1 MINKSQIASKHCKQL
16 VVCFLLLLLSPT
28 VWSQTA
34 GTKTTPGAAQPE
46 PPKDTLGRTT
56 PRGTVFGFISAARKG
71 NAEIAALY
79 LNTPLRGGD
88 AALLARQ
95 LAIVLD
101 RRLPARLNLISDVPE
116 GSIPDPLRPDE
127 EVIGTISTA
136 DGSLDIIVERV
147 DRGKAGKVWLFSRK
161 TLAAIP
167 GVFQEVSTPPL
178 EEFLP
183 QFLVRT
189 TVVSIPLFE
198 WLAVFIGLPLLYVLT
213 GLLNRWI
220 AWGIGALRRRFGRN
234 AELKNPQIL
243 PVPARLLLLAVII
256 RILSSSVELPLLARQ
271 FWSTVAL
278 VIAVL
283 ACIWWL
289 LLLSGSAERYV
300 LKRRPALS
308 GSASV
313 LRLLRRLIDGIV
325 LFAGL
330 LFMLYHFGINVT
342 AALAGL
348 GVGGIAVALAAQKT
362 LENVIGGVS
371 LIADQAVRVGDFLD
385 VDDVQGTVEEVGLR
399 STRIRTLDRTL
410 VILPNGQI
418 ANMKLETIS
427 ARDKFRFHPVIRLT
441 HETTPEQLRSVLGSI
456 RELLHQ
462 DPSIDPRSVRVRFI
476 RLGAFSLD
484 IDLFAYAA
492 ASDWSGFLE
501 IQEHL
506 LVGIMEILQKAGTGL
521 ALPHRT
527 AYLDAD
533 RADKNP
539 QTPVRDDAQDV
550 QRVA

>member
-1 MINKSQIASKHCKQL
+1 MISKGQIAGGHCMRL
-16 VVCFLLLLLSPT
+16 VVCFLPLFLSPV
-28 VWSQTA
+28 VWSQAT
-34 GTKTTPGAAQPE
+34 GTKTTPSAAQPE
-46 PPKDTLGRTT
+46 VPKDTLGRTT
-56 PRGTVFGFISAARKG
+56 PRGTVFGFVSAARKG

-127 EVIGTISTA
+127 DIIGTISTA
-136 DGSLDIIVERV
+136 DGSLDIVVERV

-161 TLAAIP
+161 SLAAIP

-183 QFLVRT
+183 KFLVRT
-189 TVVSIPLFE
+189 TVASIPLFQ
-198 WLAVFIGLPLLYVLT
+198 LIAVFIGLPLLYVLT

-220 AWGIGALRRRFGRN
+220 AWGIGALRRRLGRN
-234 AELKNPQIL
+234 AELKNPRVL
-243 PVPARLLLLAVII
+243 PVPARLLLLAIII
-256 RILSSSVELPLLARQ
+256 RILLTRVALPLLARQ
-271 FWSTVAL
+271 FWSTATL
-278 VIAVL
+278 VIAVF
-283 ACIWWL
+283 ACIWGL
-289 LLLSGSAERYV
+289 LLLNGSAERHV
-300 LKRRPALS
+300 LKRRPAMS
-308 GSASV
+308 ASASV

-371 LIADQAVRVGDFLD
+371 LIADHAVRVGDFLN

-418 ANMKLETIS
+418 ANMRLETIS
-427 ARDKFRFHPVIRLT
+427 VRDKCWFHPVIRLRY
-441 HETTPEQLRSVLGSI
+441 ETTPHQLRLVLANI
-456 RELLHQ
+456 RELLRQ
-462 DPSIDPRSVRVRFI
+462 NPNIDPSSVRVRFI
-476 RLGAFSLD
+476 RLGSYSLD
-484 IDLFAYAA
+484 IELFAYVATP
-492 ASDWSGFLE
+492 DWSGFLE
-501 IQEHL
+501 TQETL
-506 LVGIMEILQKAGTGL
+506 LVAIMEIVEKAGTGIASPSRRICL
-521 ALPHRT
+521 A
-527 AYLDAD
+527 AD
-533 RADKNP
+533 QAEKNP
-539 QTPVRDDAQDV
+539 QAPVRNDAHDV

>member
-1 MINKSQIASKHCKQL
+1 M
-16 VVCFLLLLLSPT
+16 
-28 VWSQTA
+28 
-34 GTKTTPGAAQPE
+34 
-46 PPKDTLGRTT
+46 
-56 PRGTVFGFISAARKG
+56 FGFVSAARKG

-95 LAIVLD
+95 LSVVLD

-116 GSIPDPLRPDE
+116 GSIPDPLKPDE
-127 EVIGTISTA
+127 DIIGTISTA
-136 DGSLDIIVERV
+136 DGSLDIVVERV
-147 DRGKAGKVWLFSRK
+147 DRGKAGKIWLFSRK

-189 TVVSIPLFE
+189 TIASIPLFE

-220 AWGIGALRRRFGRN
+220 AWGIGALRRRLGHN

-243 PVPARLLLLAVII
+243 PVPARLLMLAIII
-256 RILSSSVELPLLARQ
+256 RILLSSVALPLLARQ

-289 LLLSGSAERYV
+289 VLLNASAERYV
-300 LKRRPALS
+300 LKRRPDMSA
-308 GSASV
+308 SASV
-313 LRLLRRLIDGIV
+313 LRLVRRLIDGIV

-371 LIADQAVRVGDFLD
+371 LIADHAVRVGDFLN

-418 ANMKLETIS
+418 ANMRLETIS
-427 ARDKFRFHPVIRLT
+427 VRDKFWFHPVIRLR
-441 HETTPEQLRSVLGSI
+441 HETTPEQLRLVLAHI
-456 RELLHQ
+456 RELLREN
-462 DPSIDPRSVRVRFI
+462 PNIDPNSVRVRFI
-476 RLGAFSLD
+476 RLGLFSLD
-484 IDLFAYAA
+484 IDLFAYVATP
-492 ASDWSGFLE
+492 DWSGFLD
-501 IQEHL
+501 IQEKL
-506 LVGIMEILQKAGTGL
+506 LVAIMEIVEKAGTGIAFPSRRMCL
-521 ALPHRT
+521 GDQAE
-527 AYLDAD
+527 
-533 RADKNP
+533 KNR
-539 QTPVRDDAQDV
+539 QDPVRNDAEDV